1 MSELSSDERNW
12 LLVPSVPEAALLSL
26 SNARVP
32 ALVSV
37 PTPVE
42 AGLTEISP
50 VTATAA
56 MDIASV
62 SIPVEIGITD
72 ASHAACSIKAGESN
86 GSLDLLEVSLTLAGS
101 A

>member
-1 MSELSSDERNW
+1 
-12 LLVPSVPEAALLSL
+12 
-26 SNARVP
+26 
-32 ALVSV
+32 
-37 PTPVE
+37 
-42 AGLTEISP
+42 
-50 VTATAA
+50 
-56 MDIASV
+56 MDIASA